1 MKLQLSAVAVATI
14 LPVCSALAIQ
24 EVFSD
29 HKEKVSS
36 PSNIRNS
43 LDNALESSPTF
54 LTPADLDTSDIDI
67 DTEIDRLISKTA
79 TNIDAWIKDFINQPL
94 DEVEVTNPP
103 SEPSELA
110 DINIPIN
117 SADLLHPPV
126 PERTIYELIA
136 ESKYTTILA
145 KIVKSDPELVDYLN
159 STERRF
165 TFFAPTDHAFKKIP
179 HHHHGDH
186 HGHDHN
192 DDGGDGDDDD
202 HRIPKEIVRVLLRYH
217 SSPEILN
224 AAQLFHRHTISSA
237 LEDPLLG
244 TRKPDDEDDDDEAL
258 PQRIAVR
265 AGFKGLTLNF
275 YSHIVAADIVRRFY
289 YALTTPIT
297 VKMYILTK
305 IQPAT
310 NGLIHGIDSI
320 LLPPPPALLLL
331 DVLPTKFSTF
341 NLGLHKTDLGSA
353 LNTSTKET
361 GKGFTVFAPTNSA
374 FAHLGLKINAF
385 LFSPPGLKYL
395 RGLLKYHIVPEHT
408 LYSDVLYTEHGEV
421 KPFGVR
427 GATHL
432 DLPTLLGDR
441 TIAVDVTHLG
451 PYVSFR
457 VNGGQR
463 VAFADILAK
472 DGVIHALDHVLIPPR
487 RLQETDGEEGEL
499 TIGELMERLEPWVE
513 EEDVADTEDVLT
525 GYWVEVVERTGE
537 L

>member
-1 MKLQLSAVAVATI
+1 MKLQLSAVAAAAA
-14 LPVCSALAIQ
+14 LPLCSALAIQ
-24 EVFSD
+24 EILGD
-29 HKEKVSS
+29 HKDKVS

-43 LDNALESSPTF
+43 LDSALESSPTF
-54 LTPADLDTSDIDI
+54 LTPADLDTTDINI
-67 DTEIDRLISKTA
+67 DAEINRLITNTA
-79 TNIDAWIKDFINQPL
+79 TDIDAWIKEFINQPL
-94 DEVEVTNPP
+94 NEIEITNPP
-103 SEPSELA
+103 SELV
-110 DINIPIN
+110 DIDIPIN
-117 SADLLHPPV
+117 PTDLLHPPV
-126 PERTIYELIA
+126 PDRTIYELIT

-145 KIVKSDPELVDYLN
+145 KIIKSDPELVDYLN

-165 TFFAPTDHAFKKIP
+165 TFFAPTDRAFKKIP

-186 HGHDHN
+186 HGHDH
-192 DDGGDGDDDD
+192 DDNGGDGDDDD
-202 HRIPKEIVRVLLRYH
+202 HRIPKEIVRAILRYH
-217 SSPEILN
+217 SSPEVLN

-237 LEDPLLG
+237 LEDPFLG
-244 TRKPDDEDDDDEAL
+244 ARKPEDDDDDDKEAL

-275 YSHIVAADIVRRFY
+275 YSHIVAADI
-289 YALTTPIT
+289 
-297 VKMYILTK
+297 
-305 IQPAT
+305 PAT

-320 LLPPPPALLLL
+320 LLPPPSALLLL

-341 NLGLHKTDLGSA
+341 NLGLYKTTLASA
-353 LNTSTKET
+353 LNTTAKDT
-361 GKGFTVFAPTNSA
+361 GKGFTIFAPTNSA

-441 TIAVDVTHLG
+441 TLAVDVVHLG

-487 RLQETDGEEGEL
+487 RLQGTSGEEGKL
-499 TIGELMERLEPWVE
+499 TIEELVERLEPWVE
-513 EEDVADTEDVLT
+513 EDVEDTEDVLND
-525 GYWVEVVERTGE
+525 YWNEVVERTGE